1 MSEVRI
7 VNLDSR
13 TLKKPMA
20 FSIYL
25 PDTYPHTGLLPVLYF
40 FHGRNGNELFIKQLD
55 IQSKADKLI
64 KEGLIKPM
72 AIVCPRMDNTRGLN
86 TSEFYGQIANEGIA
100 IDTGR
105 YEDYFIH
112 EIIPYIES
120 NYSVLSD
127 KSARFVGGASAGGY
141 ASVHYGLKYPE
152 LFSQI
157 GGHMPAIEKQL
168 ELADLPYY
176 GTEED
181 FILNNPLKF
190 KSFTD
195 LHKEQ
200 TWYLDAG
207 DCDEGGFNESVC
219 ILSQLLSSYG
229 IYCENHIFKGHHNK
243 EYIDSNLEKY
253 LIFYGNSFEN
263 LSDVPVPSLTVD

>member
-7 VNLDSR
+7 VNLNSH

-25 PDTYPHTGLLPVLYF
+25 PDTYPHKGLLPVLYF
-40 FHGRNGNELFIKQLD
+40 FHGRNGNELFLKQLD

-86 TSEFYGQIANEGIA
+86 TSDSSGKITNEGIA

-120 NYSVLSD
+120 NFSVLSD
-127 KSARFVGGASAGGY
+127 KSTRFVGGASAGGY

-152 LFSQI
+152 LFSRI
-157 GGHMPAIEKQL
+157 GGHMPAIEKRL
-168 ELADLPYY
+168 ELDDLLYY

-181 FILNNPLKF
+181 FILNDPLRF
-190 KSFTD
+190 KSFIN

-200 TWYLDAG
+200 SWYLDAG

-219 ILSQLLSSYG
+219 ILSQLLSSHG
-229 IYCENHIFKGHHNK
+229 ICCESHIFKGHHNK
-243 EYIDSNLEKY
+243 EYIDSNLAKY
-253 LIFYGNSFEN
+253 LIFYGS
-263 LSDVPVPSLTVD
+263 V